1 MGGTMQ
7 NQMIIMLVN
16 SSRERKRGLIEE
28 FSRLFSPDA
37 DTTRDKKHPSC
48 LTCPHCHAQ
57 DNLLDNKRNIV
68 AYGYTD
74 PDKIRHRFHCKK
86 CGRHFNEHTGTLFHC
101 KKLRSH
107 ILPFLERML
116 NGETIRKTATDLG
129 VSPTTINSW
138 RQAVLR
144 YIEKNMHLIQE
155 ITPQATIIE
164 TSTSE
169 FKPSRK
175 GLPKHCMI
183 PETTQV
189 LQFQCDRLNFRT
201 ANLKSS
207 DILKP
212 LNRMIKG
219 ENCVRING
227 TESNIHPNT
236 TALRLVTHTRN
247 VSKLDEEFAR
257 VYRRMRG
264 VAQPNLL
271 RYALWQCLLDQ
282 LNRLNSTERLHT
294 LFFLC
299 L

>member
-1 MGGTMQ
+1 MG
-7 NQMIIMLVN
+7 N
-16 SSRERKRGLIEE
+16 SSQDQLMTMLIKSSGERKKRLIVE
-28 FSRLFSPDA
+28 FSHIYSPDV
-37 DTTRDKKHPSC
+37 DTTMDKKHTSY

-57 DNLLDNKRNIV
+57 DNLLDKKRTIV

-74 PDKIRHRFHCKK
+74 PDKTRRRFHCKK
-86 CGRHFNEHTGTLFHC
+86 CSRHFNDYTGTLYHY
-101 KKLRSH
+101 KKLRNY

-116 NGETIRKTATDLG
+116 SGETIRKTAADLG

-155 ITPQATIIE
+155 KPPQASIIE

-175 GLPKHCMI
+175 GLPEYRPI
-183 PETTQV
+183 PKTTQV
-189 LQFQCDRLNFRT
+189 LQFHCDRSNYRT
-201 ANLKSS
+201 AILTSS

-212 LNRMIKG
+212 LNKMIRG
-219 ENCVRING
+219 ETCVRING
-227 TESNIHPNT
+227 AQSNIHPNT
-236 TALRLVTHTRN
+236 TARRQIAHSRN
-247 VSKLDEEFAR
+247 VSHLDEQFSMM
-257 VYRRMRG
+257 YRQMRG

-271 RYALWQCLLDQ
+271 KYALWHCLLVQ
-282 LNRLNSTERLHT
+282 LNRLNSRERLHT
-294 LFFLC
+294 LLFLC